1 MARKHKR
8 VLQEDIPG
16 LTYEICEKMLKDL
29 EKARRPLL
37 QATKNVVWIIVF
49 MTES

>member
-1 MARKHKR
+1 MARKQHKR

-29 EKARRPLL
+29 EKQEDRFCKL
-37 QATKNVVWIIVF
+37 QNAVWIIVS
-49 MTES
+49 MTGS